1 MTSPNFMFKVEM
13 QIINRGENMF
23 EVSFPVKYSEIEVVL
38 DKLISIGI
46 YSTYYDAPYQ
56 VTVDSN
62 GYGFYEK
69 ENEIIILKAYPES
82 ESLEECEKYME
93 KIKELLDIKEN
104 INLEVIKEDNW
115 QLPFESVDL
124 NNGWIIAE
132 PDEEVGSKMKINFE
146 SQGSFGTGL
155 HETTQDLLRYILEK
169 DFSGLSI
176 LDLGTGSG
184 ILSIAAGLKN
194 AEKIVALDIRDV
206 TNEVLHNAKLNNIE
220 NIEVVVSD
228 VTSKDLGINNKF
240 DVVFINIGG
249 EETIYSMKFINK
261 VIKPAGKLFV
271 SGLVEWS
278 SEEVY
283 KELNSQGYNLLK
295 STKTNEWVTMLLEKN
310 NNQS

>member
-1 MTSPNFMFKVEM
+1 
-13 QIINRGENMF
+13 MF

-155 HETTQDLLRYILEK
+155 HETTQDLLRYILEE

-206 TNEVLHNAKLNNIE
+206 TSEVLHNAKLNNIG

-228 VTSKDLGINNKF
+228 VNSRDLGINNKF

-249 EETIYSMKFINK
+249 EETISSMRFINK
-261 VIKPAGKLFV
+261 VIKHAGKLFV

-278 SEEVY
+278 SEEIY

>member
-1 MTSPNFMFKVEM
+1 
-13 QIINRGENMF
+13 MF

-155 HETTQDLLRYILEK
+155 HETTQDLLRYILEE

-249 EETIYSMKFINK
+249 EETISSMKFINK